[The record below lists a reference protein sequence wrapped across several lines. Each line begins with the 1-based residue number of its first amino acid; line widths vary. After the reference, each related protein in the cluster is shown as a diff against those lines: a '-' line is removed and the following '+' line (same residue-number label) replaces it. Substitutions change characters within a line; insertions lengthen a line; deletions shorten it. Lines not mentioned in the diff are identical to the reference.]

1 MLVLKVEDV
10 CNILVNPNTH
20 VILFGVKPFNEE
32 RFIYWNFT
40 SSSKEKLDKAKAD
53 WRNKKFPKVPGD
65 ST

>member
-10 CNILVNPNTH
+10 CNILVNQNTH
-20 VILFGVKPFNEE
+20 VLLFGGKPFKEE
-32 RFIYWNFT
+32 RFIYWNFV
-40 SSSKEKLDKAKAD
+40 SSSKEKLHKAKAD